1 MKLTE
6 EMIKKLPLITE
17 EELREIE
24 KDEKI
29 DVVEETVNHLKKR
42 FEIIDEMYDR
52 YENILTEEEIRYR
65 INNEFKKLNI

>member
-24 KDEKI
+24 KDDNI